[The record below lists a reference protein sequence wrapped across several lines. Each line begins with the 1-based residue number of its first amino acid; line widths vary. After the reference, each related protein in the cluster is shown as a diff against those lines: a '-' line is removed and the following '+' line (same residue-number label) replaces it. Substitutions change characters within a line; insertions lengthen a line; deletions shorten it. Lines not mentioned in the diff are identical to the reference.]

1 MNLYRLRK
9 YEKTVGYM
17 KIVMEGTVLLKMSHG
32 IKTLGDTQAQ

>member
-1 MNLYRLRK
+1 MKKPNL
-9 YEKTVGYM
+9 TVGYM